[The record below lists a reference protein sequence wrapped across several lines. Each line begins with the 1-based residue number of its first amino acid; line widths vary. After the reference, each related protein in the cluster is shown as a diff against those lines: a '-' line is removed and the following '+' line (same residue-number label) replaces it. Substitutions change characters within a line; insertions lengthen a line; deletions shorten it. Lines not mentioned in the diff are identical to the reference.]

1 LHFSVFS
8 GILHL
13 TNTNIYMITLA
24 ATPRTITGK
33 SSAKL
38 SKEGLMPAVVYGPKQ
53 EAVSIALSLL
63 EFKRILRDEGESSV
77 IELSGLGK
85 TMQVLIHD
93 VDRDPVTSVPRH
105 ADFYAIEKGAKVEVA
120 VPLSFIGESA
130 AVKAGANLVKVMHEL
145 EISADAADL
154 PHEIEVDISVLA
166 EIGDQIHVSDIKLPR
181 GVVVQVE
188 GDEIIALIQEV
199 AVEEEES
206 AGPDMDSIEVEKKGK
221 TDEEEEAV

>member
-1 LHFSVFS
+1 
-8 GILHL
+8 
-13 TNTNIYMITLA
+13 MITLA

-53 EAVSIALSLL
+53 ENVSIALSLL

-154 PHEIEVDISVLA
+154 PHEIEIDISVLA
-166 EIGDQIHVSDIKLPR
+166 EVGDQIHVSDIKLPK

-188 GDEIIALIQEV
+188 GDEIVALIQEI
-199 AVEEEES
+199 AVEEEEES
-206 AGPDMDSIEVEKKGK
+206 AGPDMASIEVEKKGK
-221 TDEEEEAV
+221 TDEEEEAA